1 MAGHPPPRRA
11 PDGRL
16 PHRPPGSGNRPGRP
30 ARLHR
35 GRRRAAHRLERHRA
49 AERAAA
55 ARVHRGPGAHRVAG
69 PRPVGVHGRGDARA
83 RQGRRARRARPG
95 ARPAVRPG
103 REPGWRAVLRH
114 RDGADR
120 AAGYRAPAR
129 AAHRRR
135 TRQDRRQP
143 RPRPRQER
151 GKKERSPQERLQ
163 PVPGHHRPRGDARR
177 GGQARPAPRPD
188 RGRLRLHRRRRLG
201 PVAAAPGAA
210 PRGRRPAHHRHRR
223 RRAPRRRTGRH
234 RGRRDRGAA
243 RRRLQ
248 RSAAARPAPGRGGG
262 AGHPP
267 GRRDEPGRRA
277 PAPHRHRRRPG
288 HRAHRGRR
296 EHPAQARMS
305 FADPVLGAVG
315 LLLAAGLAWAAVAA
329 GRRRAAALAA
339 AGITA
344 GAPGTGKGRG
354 RSAGIWF
361 TIAGLAVL
369 AVAVAGPSAT
379 VPVSRASGTVILA
392 MDVSGS
398 MAATDVA
405 PSRLAA
411 AKRAALSFIGAQP
424 DSVDIGVVAFTQGG
438 LEAALPTPD
447 HTTAE
452 AAVRRLKASGGTSLG
467 DAILASLSAITHKTV
482 VLRRDGSA
490 PDIGY
495 WPSATIVLFS
505 DGQDEGGA
513 TGGTSSST
521 STNPA
526 AAVAEK
532 AGVHIDTVGVGTAAG
547 TTVDVDGYHLFTA
560 LNAAAL
566 RSIAQTTAGAYHPA
580 SDAGQLNGI
589 ASSIDLRLTTTH
601 EPLPLAGA
609 FIGLALVLLAVG
621 AVLTVTRSGR
631 VV

>member
-1 MAGHPPPRRA
+1 
-11 PDGRL
+11 
-16 PHRPPGSGNRPGRP
+16 
-30 ARLHR
+30 
-35 GRRRAAHRLERHRA
+35 
-49 AERAAA
+49 
-55 ARVHRGPGAHRVAG
+55 
-69 PRPVGVHGRGDARA
+69 
-83 RQGRRARRARPG
+83 
-95 ARPAVRPG
+95 
-103 REPGWRAVLRH
+103 
-114 RDGADR
+114 
-120 AAGYRAPAR
+120 
-129 AAHRRR
+129 
-135 TRQDRRQP
+135 
-143 RPRPRQER
+143 
-151 GKKERSPQERLQ
+151 
-163 PVPGHHRPRGDARR
+163 
-177 GGQARPAPRPD
+177 
-188 RGRLRLHRRRRLG
+188 
-201 PVAAAPGAA
+201 
-210 PRGRRPAHHRHRR
+210 
-223 RRAPRRRTGRH
+223 
-234 RGRRDRGAA
+234 
-243 RRRLQ
+243 
-248 RSAAARPAPGRGGG
+248 
-262 AGHPP
+262 
-267 GRRDEPGRRA
+267 
-277 PAPHRHRRRPG
+277 
-288 HRAHRGRR
+288 
-296 EHPAQARMS
+296 MS
-305 FADPVLGAVG
+305 FADPVLLAVG
-315 LLLAAGLAWAAVAA
+315 LLLAAGLAGAAVAA

-344 GAPGTGKGRG
+344 GAPGSGKGRG

-369 AVAVAGPSAT
+369 AIAVAGPLAT

-438 LEAALPTPD
+438 LEAALPTAD
-447 HTTAE
+447 HTRAE

-505 DGQDEGGA
+505 DGQDGTGSGGGA
-513 TGGTSSST
+513 SGST
-521 STNPA
+521 DPA
-526 AAVAEK
+526 ASAAEK

-560 LNAAAL
+560 LNASAL

>member
-1 MAGHPPPRRA
+1 
-11 PDGRL
+11 
-16 PHRPPGSGNRPGRP
+16 
-30 ARLHR
+30 
-35 GRRRAAHRLERHRA
+35 
-49 AERAAA
+49 
-55 ARVHRGPGAHRVAG
+55 V
-69 PRPVGVHGRGDARA
+69 
-83 RQGRRARRARPG
+83 
-95 ARPAVRPG
+95 
-103 REPGWRAVLRH
+103 
-114 RDGADR
+114 
-120 AAGYRAPAR
+120 
-129 AAHRRR
+129 
-135 TRQDRRQP
+135 
-143 RPRPRQER
+143 
-151 GKKERSPQERLQ
+151 
-163 PVPGHHRPRGDARR
+163 
-177 GGQARPAPRPD
+177 
-188 RGRLRLHRRRRLG
+188 
-201 PVAAAPGAA
+201 
-210 PRGRRPAHHRHRR
+210 
-223 RRAPRRRTGRH
+223 
-234 RGRRDRGAA
+234 
-243 RRRLQ
+243 
-248 RSAAARPAPGRGGG
+248 
-262 AGHPP
+262 
-267 GRRDEPGRRA
+267 
-277 PAPHRHRRRPG
+277 
-288 HRAHRGRR
+288 
-296 EHPAQARMS
+296 S
-305 FADPVLGAVG
+305 FADPVLLAVG
-315 LLLAAGLAWAAVAA
+315 LLLAAGLAWAAVVA

-424 DSVDIGVVAFTQGG
+424 ASVDIGVVAFTQGG
-438 LEAALPTPD
+438 LEAALPTAD
-447 HTTAE
+447 HTMAE
-452 AAVRRLKASGGTSLG
+452 AAVRRLRASGGTSLG

-490 PDIGY
+490 PNIGY

-505 DGQDEGGA
+505 DGQDQAGSGSA
-513 TGGTSSST
+513 SSST
-521 STNPA
+521 GPA
-526 AAVAEK
+526 ASAAEK

-547 TTVDVDGYHLFTA
+547 ATVDVDGYHLFTA

-566 RSIAQTTAGAYHPA
+566 KSIAQATAGAYHPA
-580 SDAGQLNGI
+580 ADAGQLDGI

-621 AVLTVTRSGR
+621 AVLTITRSGR